1 IGPIIHLLPRFDK
14 FNPTK
19 YLVPA
24 RLLSW
29 TLVAHAAALMVC
41 FKALLLLLI
50 ALLIFSYKEIAKI
63 DQILIVGQFNK
74 EDRKQI
80 QYIISHSNYS
90 IKVMDDISNYDEL
103 IKSLQQSK
111 YYLNL
116 TTNIQIPLLM
126 LLAMS
131 AGCIPIRLQNTF
143 IDDILNDTN
152 SKVVNTTEELVNVL
166 SNKKLKDDIKPKL
179 LNKIIVESFP
189 LDDFISS
196 WNNIFDSYYTSFYIR
211 T

>member
-1 IGPIIHLLPRFDK
+1 
-14 FNPTK
+14 
-19 YLVPA
+19 
-24 RLLSW
+24 
-29 TLVAHAAALMVC
+29 
-41 FKALLLLLI
+41 
-50 ALLIFSYKEIAKI
+50 
-63 DQILIVGQFNK
+63 
-74 EDRKQI
+74 
-80 QYIISHSNYS
+80 
-90 IKVMDDISNYDEL
+90 MDDISNYDEL

-131 AGCIPIRLQNTF
+131 AGCIPITLQNPF